1 MNKKVMKYYASFY
14 EVSKELDQKQ
24 FYEFN
29 NAIFSVMFYEQHIND
44 VEFKDKMLSML
55 WLSIKHSLQ
64 SSIDGYCYKQKLV
77 YEDTLSKGV
86 SKGVVKGVSKGL
98 GNNDND
104 NDNDKDKDKGK
115 VNIAFEKFWDNY
127 PKKIN
132 KKLSMVAF
140 GKLGKVDAK
149 LATEDCKVRF
159 VETEK
164 QYIPNPMTYLN
175 GERWNDELDDG
186 LAQEKKGYY
195 GGVKWQ

>member
-1 MNKKVMKYYASFY
+1 
-14 EVSKELDQKQ
+14 
-24 FYEFN
+24 
-29 NAIFSVMFYEQHIND
+29 
-44 VEFKDKMLSML
+44 
-55 WLSIKHSLQ
+55 
-64 SSIDGYCYKQKLV
+64 
-77 YEDTLSKGV
+77 
-86 SKGVVKGVSKGL
+86 
-98 GNNDND
+98 
-104 NDNDKDKDKGK
+104 
-115 VNIAFEKFWDNY
+115 
-127 PKKIN
+127 
-132 KKLSMVAF
+132 MVAF